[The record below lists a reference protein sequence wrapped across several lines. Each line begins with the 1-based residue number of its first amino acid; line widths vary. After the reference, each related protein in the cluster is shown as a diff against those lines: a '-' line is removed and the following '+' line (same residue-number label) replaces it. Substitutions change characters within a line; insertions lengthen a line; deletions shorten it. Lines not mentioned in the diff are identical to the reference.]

1 MFVLDFQKGAVEGGT
16 PEDIKEPPYARY
28 VCGAENVES
37 LTDGLLVSDFEY
49 GEAKNCLWLLT
60 GSDYQELTVELWQDG
75 QWVGSA
81 VTQNDKLHWSHEPHY
96 VEYVHQNDGSWT
108 VEWVTDIPLN
118 QYMLSFDRLQGLDTE
133 RPALIKVIDRDT
145 GEVLLEQDIEWNQPR
160 HNDPGIIHPEV
171 EDDITKESSYDAVSS
186 QAG

>member
-1 MFVLDFQKGAVEGGT
+1 M
-16 PEDIKEPPYARY
+16 
-28 VCGAENVES
+28 
-37 LTDGLLVSDFEY
+37 
-49 GEAKNCLWLLT
+49 
-60 GSDYQELTVELWQDG
+60 
-75 QWVGSA
+75 
-81 VTQNDKLHWSHEPHY
+81 
-96 VEYVHQNDGSWT
+96 EYVHQNDGSWT